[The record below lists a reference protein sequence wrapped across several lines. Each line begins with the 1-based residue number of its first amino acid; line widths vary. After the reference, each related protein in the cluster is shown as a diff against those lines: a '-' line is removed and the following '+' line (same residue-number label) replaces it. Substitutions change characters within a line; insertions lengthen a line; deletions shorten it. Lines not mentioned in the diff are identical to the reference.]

1 MTRAA
6 GPTPARSLPRY
17 PLAAMADRADGRAC
31 LDLPRALKP
40 SRKPRAHIV
49 HKFVY
54 ARRTGRLAALPLPER
69 APKGSISLD
78 LDVETEVGDEV
89 VGPEV
94 VFASVLVELT
104 LVAKD
109 LRTARALTAQV
120 LRDPPVVVATGST
133 SGD

>member
-1 MTRAA
+1 
-6 GPTPARSLPRY
+6 
-17 PLAAMADRADGRAC
+17 MADRADGRAC